1 MDRRRSPRV
10 ATFLPVRIWGVDAHC
25 LPFMQLAT
33 VKNVSDGGAVVQGLR
48 RRVKPGEIL
57 EVQSEEGKAQYQV
70 IWVGEMGGREGAE
83 IGLQRL
89 PAEPDVLRFSFTGCT
104 QFVVTAVPALS

>member
-1 MDRRRSPRV
+1 MDRRRSPRIP
-10 ATFLPVRIWGVDAHC
+10 TFFPVRIWGVDAHC

-48 RRVKPGEIL
+48 RRVKTGEIL
-57 EVQSEEGKAQYQV
+57 EVQSEEGKAQYQ
-70 IWVGEMGGREGAE
+70 GAE

-89 PAEPDVLRFSFTGCT
+89 PAEPDILRYSFAGCH